1 MKYYDTV
8 VEALNDLNK
17 RGFTIDLNIAFDK
30 KLCAQYDK
38 CLSPSEF
45 EITEIYRFEGSTNP
59 SDEDIIYA
67 VSSKDG
73 KIKGIFIEA
82 FGVYS
87 NGENPVLLLSNQT

>member
-17 RGFTIDLNIAFDK
+17 RGYTIDLNIAFDK

-45 EITEIYRFEGSTNP
+45 KITEIYRFEGITNP

-67 VSSKDG
+67 VCSKDE

-87 NGENPVLLLSNQT
+87 NGENPVLLLSNHT

>member
-1 MKYYDTV
+1 MAAVSLLKS
-8 VEALNDLNK
+8 K
-17 RGFTIDLNIAFDK
+17 
-30 KLCAQYDK
+30 
-38 CLSPSEF
+38 P
-45 EITEIYRFEGSTNP
+45 NP